1 MNAAAQPSGPQFDLG
16 PMETVGSK
24 APKATSASSRSTRSK
39 PSPGAA
45 WATWQTERSDAARD
59 EFLPNVT
66 SWSQGTAAQLLRPA
80 WPSDSSRPTVT
91 DVEERLAH
99 HLGVAAAGPETTYLD
114 ALEAARRAVAGE
126 LRAARLKPTP

>member
-1 MNAAAQPSGPQFDLG
+1 MTATAEPSGPQFDLG

-24 APKATSASSRSTRSK
+24 STKATGTVPRPSRPK

-45 WATWQTERSDAARD
+45 WTAWQTEQTAAARD

-91 DVEERLAH
+91 DVEERLQH
-99 HLGVAAAGPETTYLD
+99 HLGVAAAGPESTYLD
-114 ALEAARRAVAGE
+114 ALELARRAVASE